1 MWRGDFYGRIC
12 LSVFNAL
19 TFGSSYLESS
29 FGATKI
35 AGVYKVARRSIV
47 DITGM
52 SDREK

>member
-12 LSVFNAL
+12 LSVCHGL

-35 AGVYKVARRSIV
+35 VEWTMWHEEAGWTSQ
-47 DITGM
+47 
-52 SDREK
+52 E